1 MAPKVFAAPSEND
14 PQYNRISGAG
24 DMRVTTHTT
33 HFDGAVILFA
43 AIWILVEC
51 GFLTGTAEENRYGP
65 GSFQRF
71 SIYERG

>member
-1 MAPKVFAAPSEND
+1 
-14 PQYNRISGAG
+14 
-24 DMRVTTHTT
+24 MRVTTHTT